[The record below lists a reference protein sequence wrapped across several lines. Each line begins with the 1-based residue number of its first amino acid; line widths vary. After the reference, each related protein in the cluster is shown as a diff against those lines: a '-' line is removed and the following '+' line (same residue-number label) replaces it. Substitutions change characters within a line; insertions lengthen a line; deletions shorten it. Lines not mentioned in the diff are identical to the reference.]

1 MRHGDMCRIF
11 NFKSY
16 VFMLRSRD
24 NLQKITRTKNDPVYR
39 CDVLVVGG
47 GINGA
52 GIAHDLAGRG
62 LSVVLCEKNDWGSAT
77 SSASSKLIHG
87 GLRYLEQYEF
97 GLVRS
102 SLIERETLYRLAP
115 HLIKPLRFVLPHDK
129 SLRPKWMIRA
139 GLFLYDHLGGRQ
151 RHNVF
156 EKSYMLPLT
165 DHPLHETY
173 KTGFVYTDCWVD
185 DARLVLTNVMA
196 AHEKG
201 AVVLSRTA
209 CRGLEADK
217 KAGLWK
223 ATLFHKEPGDARG
236 KSHEIKA
243 RCVVNAAGPWVESF
257 LPATVKGFKPHYHV
271 RLVKGSHIVVPRL
284 YNGAHAYI
292 LQNKDGRIIFVIP
305 YENDYT
311 LIGTTDVA
319 YEGDP
324 AQVKITK
331 EEISYLCDAVGR
343 YFTTPVIPE
352 EVVWSYSGVRPL
364 LDDGTQNASEVTRDY
379 KLDLAHHKSCPL
391 LSVYGGKL
399 TTYRKLS
406 EQVADLLKE
415 EIFPEAGAA
424 WTAEAV
430 LPGADFSPVANLETF
445 LKTLRREYHWLSA
458 EAAEQYVRRYGSNV
472 REIFKNCH
480 HENDMGAYF
489 GAGLYANEI
498 DYMMDFEDAQTAEDI
513 LWRRSKCGL
522 HGDPDMFEKLE
533 RYIAEKR
540 AGE

>member
-1 MRHGDMCRIF
+1 
-11 NFKSY
+11 
-16 VFMLRSRD
+16 MLRSRD
-24 NLQKITRTKNDPVYR
+24 NLQKIIRPKSEPSHH

-62 LSVVLCEKNDWGSAT
+62 LSVVLCEKNDWGGAT

-139 GLFLYDHLGGRQ
+139 GLFLYDRLGGRQ
-151 RHNVF
+151 SHNIF
-156 EKSYMLPLT
+156 EKSYMLPLA
-165 DHPLHETY
+165 DHPLHEEY

-185 DARLVLTNVMA
+185 DARLVLANVTA

-201 AVVLSRTA
+201 AVVLSRTE
-209 CRGLEADK
+209 CRTLEADK
-217 KAGLWK
+217 KTGLWT
-223 ATLFHKEPGDARG
+223 ASLFHKAPDAARG
-236 KSHEIKA
+236 KSCEITA

-257 LPATVKGFKPHYHV
+257 LPEAVKGFKAHYHV
-271 RLVKGSHIVVPRL
+271 RLVKGSHIIVPRL

-292 LQNKDGRIIFVIP
+292 LQNNDGRIVFVIP

-311 LIGTTDVA
+311 LIGTTDVP

-324 AQVKITK
+324 AQVKISR

-343 YFTTPVIPE
+343 YFTTPVVPS
-352 EVVWSYSGVRPL
+352 EVVRSYSGVRPL
-364 LDDGTQNASEVTRDY
+364 LDDGTQNASDVTRDY
-379 KLDLAHHKSCPL
+379 KLDLARHKSCPL

-406 EQVADLLKE
+406 EQVADMLKE
-415 EIFPEAGAA
+415 DVFPEAGDA
-424 WTAEAV
+424 WTAAAP
-430 LPGADFSPVANLETF
+430 LPGADFAPAANLETF
-445 LKTLRREYHWLSA
+445 LKTLCREYHWLSA
-458 EAAEQYVRRYGSNV
+458 ETAEQYVRRYGSRV
-472 REIFKNCH
+472 REIIKNCH
-480 HENDMGAYF
+480 HADDMGTHF

-513 LWRRSKCGL
+513 LWRRSKYGL
-522 HGDPDMFEKLE
+522 HGNPEMFEKVE
-533 RYIAEKR
+533 EYMSAKQN
-540 AGE
+540 G